1 MSKFLH
7 DFIVKNRAIS
17 KILGSR
23 ALREVPK
30 PSNQETQNSVLTP
43 GIWTLFESAE
53 NHVKFRGRAQGSYP
67 RAIIWV
73 KKLVSASDIFII
85 IYHAIYNYVGK

>member
-7 DFIVKNRAIS
+7 DFMVKNRELT
-17 KILGSR
+17 KIIGSR
-23 ALREVPK
+23 SLQEVPK

-43 GIWTLFESAE
+43 GFWTLFKNAE
-53 NHVKFRGRAQGSYP
+53 IHVKFRGRAQVSYQ

-73 KKLVSASDIFII
+73 KKLVSAADIFII
-85 IYHAIYNYVGK
+85 TFHAFYNYVGK